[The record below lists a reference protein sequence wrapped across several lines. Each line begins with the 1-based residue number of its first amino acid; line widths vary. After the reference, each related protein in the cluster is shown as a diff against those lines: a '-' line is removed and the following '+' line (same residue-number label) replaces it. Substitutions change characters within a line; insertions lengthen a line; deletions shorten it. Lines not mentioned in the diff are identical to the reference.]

1 MAGKSLTDY
10 AFEQVTDKA
19 AGHGWAD
26 TFGEP
31 LLNPSNP
38 VSVSHLISSICVFAV
53 IIVLSLIAMRKYRT
67 KEEAVIPEGR
77 VTIRNLFEATFDYIL
92 EKMAS
97 IMGEEHARRFFPFI
111 ATLAVFILLSNLL
124 GLIPGFSPPTDN
136 LNMNLAMGFST
147 LIVYMTAGF
156 MEHGI
161 GYLKHFLGPS
171 LWVAPIMLFVELL
184 ENFIIYP
191 GSLAL
196 RLTGNIMGDHIVLA
210 RLGELTS
217 SAIGIPLLAPV
228 PLYFLGI
235 IIAFVQTIIFCVL
248 SVVYITLSLEH

>member
-38 VSVSHLISSICVFAV
+38 VSISHVISSVAVFAV

-67 KEEAVIPEGR
+67 KEEAVIPEGHI
-77 VTIRNLFEATFDYIL
+77 TIRNLFEATFDYIL
-92 EKMAS
+92 ETMAS

-111 ATLAVFILLSNLL
+111 ATLAVFILMSNLL

-156 MEHGI
+156 MEHGL

-171 LWVAPIMLFVELL
+171 LVVAPIMLIIELM
-184 ENFIIYP
+184 ENLFIYP
-191 GSLAL
+191 VSLAL
-196 RLTGNIMGDHIVLA
+196 RLTGNITGDHMVLA
-210 RLGELTS
+210 QFGDLTTS
-217 SAIGIPLLAPV
+217 MIGVPFLIPV
-228 PLYFLGI
+228 PFYFLGI
-235 IIAFVQTIIFCVL
+235 LIAVVQTIIFCVL
-248 SVVYITLSLEH
+248 SVVYITLSVDH